1 MSRARIYQSTV
12 KALPYQELG
21 RMIPMLLSPVALI
34 AAVMAFWRF
43 GADAGWTDTFVL
55 SDGLM
60 SHWQVWLAMAI
71 GIQWISM
78 RLDRAVKR
86 G

>member
-1 MSRARIYQSTV
+1 
-12 KALPYQELG
+12 
-21 RMIPMLLSPVALI
+21 MIPMLLSPVALI